1 MMHDPFLHI
10 EASEADAIPRPG
22 SWWILALL
30 LAAIAWGAAWG
41 IYDIGRRMVDAIL
54 ALGFPV

>member
-1 MMHDPFLHI
+1 LRHPK
-10 EASEADAIPRPG
+10 PTR

-30 LAAIAWGAAWG
+30 LAAIAWGAAWD
-41 IYDIGRRMVDAIL
+41 IYDIGRRIVDAIL